1 MDSSQSLILSMD
13 TATPCSSVALTS
25 GTRDEGRILASLS
38 FTGRVSHS
46 RRLFAAIDYLLRE
59 AEVDWPS
66 IAAIAVSMGPGSFT
80 GLRIGM
86 ATAKGLVA
94 ATGKILLG
102 VSTLDS
108 LAAKCMDSRLI
119 CAVLDARKKEVYAAF
134 YRCNQRGLAERVG
147 EMAVVAPE
155 KLAATIEEPV
165 VLIGD
170 GAVTYR
176 QLFQSLLGDRAAFA
190 PCQLHQ
196 PSAGSLGLLAG
207 EKLRAGDHL
216 DPAVAVPI
224 YIRSSDAELNL
235 LRKKAKMSGHC
246 QENPASP

>member
-1 MDSSQSLILSMD
+1 
-13 TATPCSSVALTS
+13 
-25 GTRDEGRILASLS
+25 
-38 FTGRVSHS
+38 
-46 RRLFAAIDYLLRE
+46 
-59 AEVDWPS
+59 
-66 IAAIAVSMGPGSFT
+66 
-80 GLRIGM
+80 
-86 ATAKGLVA
+86 
-94 ATGKILLG
+94 
-102 VSTLDS
+102 
-108 LAAKCMDSRLI
+108 
-119 CAVLDARKKEVYAAF
+119 
-134 YRCNQRGLAERVG
+134 
-147 EMAVVAPE
+147 MAVVAPE